1 MSMTWNIDG
10 KKDDNRLN
18 LFSLKK
24 QATKRPNREG
34 LRMLRDIEGV
44 SVSSYPK
51 KCRTDEQKY
60 FYLARMFLDKRIE
73 QPMFIEFAEVLKF
86 QTNLVK
92 EDEIQKTLETKA
104 IHEIQWDRVAPV
116 QVEEKQ

>member
-92 EDEIQKTLETKA
+92 EDEIQKTLESKA
-104 IHEIQWDRVAPV
+104 SNEMNWDRVTPV
-116 QVEEKQ
+116 LEEKQ